1 MILAD
6 ENLNYQFILDLREA
20 GYEVLSITEKFS
32 GISDPSVIDLALEE
46 DAVLIT
52 EDKDFGE
59 LIFAHQVARL
69 TIVFLRYSKTELA
82 LVRRQLLFIIQ
93 EYLDKEGHY
102 FITIARGK
110 IRITTL

>member
-6 ENLNYQFILDLREA
+6 ENLNYQFVLELREA
-20 GYEVLSITEKFS
+20 GYEVLSITEEYG
-32 GISDPSVIDLALEE
+32 GISDPAVLDLALKEK
-46 DAVLIT
+46 AILIT

-59 LIFAHQVARL
+59 LIFAHKVARL

-82 LVRRQLLFIIQ
+82 FVRRQLLFVIK
-93 EYLDKEGHY
+93 EYVGKEGHY
-102 FITIARGK
+102 FITIAKGK